1 MWYMRENDPNNK
13 SRLSSRL
20 FEVDVVKA
28 FAILWMV
35 FMHVY
40 EQLSG
45 IDYLREMPV
54 DAFRNTIEFLGGPL
68 TAPVFMFSMGIG
80 MVYTK

>member
-1 MWYMRENDPNNK
+1 MRENAPNNK
-13 SRLSSRL
+13 SRLS
-20 FEVDVVKA
+20 
-28 FAILWMV
+28 
-35 FMHVY
+35 
-40 EQLSG
+40 SG

>member
-1 MWYMRENDPNNK
+1 M
-13 SRLSSRL
+13 
-20 FEVDVVKA
+20 FEVDV
-28 FAILWMV
+28 
-35 FMHVY
+35 
-40 EQLSG
+40 SG